1 MTRCP
6 MTYQQLPAGHKG
18 RYSEDGLRLLSKS
31 LTSLSDLPFTAAE
44 QRQEAAARATKMSI
58 QGVQPKLSA
67 RLNVQAGQ
75 FEIVDQG
82 GQYILKPPSPSYAHL
97 PENEDLTMRL
107 ATTVGIEVPLHGLLR
122 GQGGSWTYF
131 IRRFDRPK
139 RNKKMAVEDFAQL
152 SLRNRTTKYNSSM
165 EQVATVLEQ
174 FTTYPKVE
182 FLDLFTRTIFCFL
195 TGGEDMHLKNFS
207 LITRGPRVQM
217 APAYDF
223 LNSTIALR
231 NPQEELALP
240 LRGKK
245 RKITRRDLVD
255 YFGKERLGLN
265 TKSVEEVLGSIE
277 KESQKWPAE
286 IETSFLPDELKEK
299 YQTVLKSRQERI
311 WPSS

>member
-6 MTYQQLPAGHKG
+6 ITYRQLSTGHEG
-18 RYSEDGLRLLSKS
+18 RYSSEGLGLLSKS
-31 LTSLSDLPFTAAE
+31 LKSLSDLPFTEAE

-67 RLNVQAGQ
+67 RLNTRAGR
-75 FEIVDQG
+75 FEIVDRG

-107 ATTVGIEVPLHGLLR
+107 AATVGIEVPVHGLLR
-122 GQGGSWTYF
+122 GRGGSWTYF

-139 RNKKMAVEDFAQL
+139 RNTKLAVEDFAQL
-152 SLRNRTTKYNSSM
+152 SLRNRTTKYDSSM
-165 EQVATVLEQ
+165 EQVASVLEQ
-174 FTTYPKVE
+174 FATYPKVE
-182 FLDLFTRTIFCFL
+182 FLDLFIRTIFCFL

-231 NPQEELALP
+231 NPQEDLALP
-240 LRGKK
+240 LREKK

-255 YFGKERLGLN
+255 YFGKERLGLSK
-265 TKSVEEVLGSIE
+265 KSSEEVLGRIE
-277 KESQKWPAE
+277 EESRNWPAV

-299 YQTVLKSRQERI
+299 YLEVLNDRRDRI
-311 WPSS
+311 WPVS